1 MNVRGLSVLTGLL
14 LGPMALG
21 AHAGG
26 TGLSLV
32 TGERSWSITYDKEK
46 ERSEYMLRSLPGTE
60 GLKIDRETAA
70 SALLDNIPWRMA
82 RAARDAHEDHFTGTG
97 EHSFPV
103 SEQTVLG
110 TARPMLATG
119 LDSGVWL
126 RGERFSSF
134 AAIGWRPSA
143 DSSGI
148 TREDPWYASLGGSY
162 RFTSSLSG
170 GLAYDLRARLV
181 AGGPATQGLSASLTQ
196 RFGQGLKVQGYVTR
210 SVSEPIADWGAGAVL
225 SVGF

>member
-1 MNVRGLSVLTGLL
+1 MDVRGLSVLTGLL
-14 LGPMALG
+14 LGAMAVG

-32 TGERSWSITYDKEK
+32 TGERSWAITYDKGE
-46 ERSEYMLRSLPGTE
+46 ERSESLLRSFSGAE

-82 RAARDAHEDHFTGTG
+82 RIARDAQEDGLTGSREHFFATPG
-97 EHSFPV
+97 
-103 SEQTVLG
+103 QTALDP
-110 TARPMLATG
+110 ARTVPATG
-119 LDSGVWL
+119 LDSGIWL
-126 RGERFSSF
+126 RGDRFSSF
-134 AAIGWRPSA
+134 AAIGWRPSPER
-143 DSSGI
+143 SGI

-162 RFTSSLSG
+162 RFTPDLSG

-210 SVSEPIADWGAGAVL
+210 SLSEPIADWGAGAVL